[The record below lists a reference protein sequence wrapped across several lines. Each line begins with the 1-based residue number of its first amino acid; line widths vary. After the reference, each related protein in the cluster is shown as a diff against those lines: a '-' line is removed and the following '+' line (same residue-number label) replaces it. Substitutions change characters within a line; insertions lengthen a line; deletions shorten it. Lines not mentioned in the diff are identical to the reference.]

1 MAATINPRDIQIL
14 GTTPRMVGV
23 GLPPNIVVDPDNVD
37 GLGLILNGIK
47 RIWISATSQIFQIA
61 KNDTVSPSSIT
72 LTANVRNLTA
82 TPTLTIVPGN
92 GTMSV
97 VPALTAGVFSF
108 TEAQLTSNTVTL
120 RLSLTEDSVTYTDDF
135 TFVKVRE
142 GEDSLNGYLTNE
154 SHTVP
159 ADYLGNVT
167 SYAGASGTFNLLL
180 GTLDVRTVSTFA
192 VASGGN
198 PDGLSVA
205 ITASGSNAG
214 NYVVTG
220 GFPANK
226 DTVTIT
232 FNATF
237 GTTVFPKVLT
247 LTKSKAGVD
256 GSGNVTW
263 VAREATLS
271 GSTATKTSPA
281 ISWDA
286 DVYSVQGF
294 TGGCYVA
301 FTPGQTDKDFMVG
314 LNSDPATSKDFP
326 NIDFAI
332 YIPFSGSVEVYESG
346 VFKAAY
352 SPYTVADVFQ
362 VRYVETGP
370 TTAIVEY
377 LKNGIAFRTTLVSSG
392 LVLYADSSLRHP
404 GTVVKNL
411 VFGPTSAKGAA
422 GVRGSKQ
429 FYVGLSGSTATWSDV
444 VAASAASV
452 DGGPVLNDQVT
463 QYNNSVG
470 FSQTKFWNGS
480 IWVTVDAVIDG
491 NLLVTG
497 TVGASK
503 VVVNAGV
510 GSNVWFD
517 PNYADSSA
525 WQVASWGVLP
535 QRVVLTDGI
544 TSGTAMQSPAGVTAS
559 ARGAFRTPV
568 VVGKKYRISVKARKS
583 STANGSLYVRLDV
596 GSSRIGAYSDTNIG
610 LEAISSVPTS
620 WQEFSTTWVATSPW
634 ASVMVLLN
642 YNGTGGYMEAQDIR
656 IEEMNAAGLIVQGGI
671 VADQIDSR
679 GLSIKDAYGNIILAA
694 GSALPIGYAAP
705 GTVNADLV
713 PSINAAQT
721 TANNAALSASNAQ
734 SSANAANAAIT
745 NIGSDSILSKGEK
758 PQVVQDWLTVDSE
771 RLGIVAQANVY
782 GIVTERDN
790 YNVAWGNLSSYLTGL
805 SPAYNDTSQDTPING
820 ASFRLYWVQLYDARQ
835 ILLNKIADEAGKR
848 AVWANVAGSGKPADN
863 ATVGA
868 TIGVDLNGQITAG
881 NASTYIANA
890 AIGTA
895 QISELNA
902 SKIVAGTI
910 TTDKIQV
917 GAATASASS
926 AITFSESTI
935 PASTSYVRNENLFS
949 LTTTGAA
956 VTVQGAVTVVLG
968 NSNVSPLSTSVD
980 HVEGE
985 VALYIDGQ
993 FKRAFRIRSKAFY
1006 QAATGGNVWEHT
1018 FPVTYRETLS
1028 AGSHTFS
1035 IQSVSY
1041 FKTATSSST
1050 TSAGL
1055 HAMSA
1060 SVVAQENK
1068 V

>member
-23 GLPPNIVVDPDNVD
+23 GLPPNIVVNPDNVD
-37 GLGLILNGIK
+37 GLGLVLNGIK

-61 KNDTVSPSSIT
+61 KNDTVSPASIT

-82 TPTLTIVPGN
+82 TPTLTIVPGS

-108 TEAQLTSNTVTL
+108 TAAQLTSDTITL
-120 RLSLTEDSVTYTDDF
+120 RLSLTEDSTTYTDDF

-142 GEDSLNGYLTNE
+142 GDDSLNGYLTNE

-214 NYVVTG
+214 NYAVTG

-247 LTKSKAGVD
+247 LTKSKAGTD
-256 GSGNVTW
+256 GAGSVTW
-263 VAREATLS
+263 TTRGGVVMS
-271 GSTATKTSPA
+271 GTTATKVSGTNE
-281 ISWDA
+281 WDGE
-286 DVYSVQGF
+286 VTTVQGF
-294 TGGCYVA
+294 AGGAYVS
-301 FTPGQTDKDFMVG
+301 FRPGQTDKGLMVG
-314 LNSDPATSKDFP
+314 LNTDPTSSP
-326 NIDFAI
+326 NYQSIDFAFYCTDAGVLGI
-332 YIPFSGSVEVYESG
+332 YESG
-346 VFKAAY
+346 
-352 SPYTVADVFQ
+352 SPIQFFGPNSYTTNTVLSARHSGGLISYFRDGVLLRSVALADS
-362 VRYVETGP
+362 T
-370 TTAIVEY
+370 
-377 LKNGIAFRTTLVSSG
+377 
-392 LVLYADSSLRHP
+392 VLYADASFSSV
-404 GTVVKNL
+404 GASVNDL
-411 VFGPTSAKGAA
+411 VFGPVGASGED

-444 VAASAASV
+444 LAASAASV

-480 IWVTVDAVIDG
+480 VWVTVDAIIYG
-491 NLLVTG
+491 NLLVSG
-497 TVGASK
+497 TIGASK
-503 VVVNAGV
+503 VVVNAGA
-510 GSNVWFD
+510 GANVWFD

-525 WQVASWGVLP
+525 WQVSEWGGIP
-535 QRVVLTDGI
+535 QRVLLTDGI
-544 TSGTAMQSPAGVTAS
+544 SSGTAMRSPLGVNAS
-559 ARGAFRTPV
+559 AMGAFRTPTV
-568 VVGKKYRISVKARKS
+568 IGKKYRISIKARRS
-583 STANGSLYVRLDV
+583 ADANGSLYLRVET
-596 GSSRIGAYSDTNIG
+596 GTSRQGAYNQNIIG
-610 LEAISSVPTS
+610 IENVLLPSTGWNEYSAVWEAS
-620 WQEFSTTWVATSPW
+620 APW
-634 ASVMVLLN
+634 ASPVILLN
-642 YNGTGGYMEAQDIR
+642 FAATAGYMEAQDIR

-671 VADQIDSR
+671 IADQIDSR
-679 GLSIKDAYGNIILAA
+679 GLSIKDTSGNIILAA
-694 GSALPIGYAAP
+694 GNSLPIGYAAP

-721 TANNAALSASNAQ
+721 AANNAALSASNAQ
-734 SSANAANAAIT
+734 SSANAANAAIA

-758 PQVVQDWLTVDSE
+758 PQVVQDWLAVDSE

-782 GIVTERDN
+782 SIVTERDN
-790 YNVAWGNLSSYLTGL
+790 YNVAWGNLSSYLSGL
-805 SPAYNDTSQDTPING
+805 SPAYNDTSQDTPISG

-848 AVWANVAGSGKPADN
+848 AIWANVGGAGRPEDG

-868 TIGVDLNGQITAG
+868 TIGVNLGGQITSG

-890 AIGTA
+890 AIGSA
-895 QISELNA
+895 QI
-902 SKIVAGTI
+902 GTI
-910 TTDKIQV
+910 NANQV
-917 GAATASASS
+917 NAASLS
-926 AITFSESTI
+926 AITATI
-935 PASTSYVRNENLFS
+935 
-949 LTTTGAA
+949 G
-956 VTVQGAVTVVLG
+956 
-968 NSNVSPLSTSVD
+968 
-980 HVEGE
+980 
-985 VALYIDGQ
+985 
-993 FKRAFRIRSKAFY
+993 
-1006 QAATGGNVWEHT
+1006 
-1018 FPVTYRETLS
+1018 TLR
-1028 AGSHTFS
+1028 
-1035 IQSVSY
+1035 
-1041 FKTATSSST
+1041 TATSGARTEIKDNVIEVFDSSNVLRVRM
-1050 TSAGL
+1050 G
-1055 HAMSA
+1055 
-1060 SVVAQENK
+1060 VW
-1068 V
+1068 